1 MAKLTAE
8 DRKMFDRLNK
18 RFKVFKK
25 RGVSSNLW
33 EMVKNEVLN
42 VYLDAA
48 NRGVMNISRLNF
60 KQNVFTMA
68 KDVDAETLAQLR
80 KIAQY
85 ADNTKS
91 SSFKYYKK
99 TGGQYDEQLYKQ
111 YKTIKEQKGFYVN
124 DLQDYIDFIDDIEN
138 GAIDKELYD
147 RLGSKLY
154 EYFRAY
160 CKHKKISVND
170 YNMIVKR
177 GLSTQLNGDP
187 LYNWL
192 RNEVDR
198 AYSENYKAEGVDMSQ
213 LI

>member
-18 RFKVFKK
+18 RYKVFKK

-33 EMVKNEVLN
+33 ELVKNEVLN

-48 NRGVMNISRLNF
+48 KRGVMDISRLNF

-85 ADNTKS
+85 ADITKS
-91 SSFKYYKK
+91 SSFNYYKK
-99 TGGQYDEQLYKQ
+99 TGGRYDDELYKA
-111 YKTIKEQKGFYVN
+111 YNTIKKQNGFYVN

-138 GAIDKELYD
+138 GAMDKELFE

-154 EYFRAY
+154 RFFMAY
-160 CKHKKISVND
+160 LKHKPISQAD
-170 YNMIVKR
+170 YDSIIRR

-198 AYSENYKAEGVDMSQ
+198 AYSAAHSEE
-213 LI
+213 